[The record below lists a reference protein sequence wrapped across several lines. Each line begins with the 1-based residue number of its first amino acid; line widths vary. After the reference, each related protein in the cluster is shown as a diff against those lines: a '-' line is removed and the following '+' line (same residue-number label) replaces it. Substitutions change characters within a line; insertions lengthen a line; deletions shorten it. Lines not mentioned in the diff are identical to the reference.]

1 MNARTDTVGAA
12 TRKLAPRLSAL
23 KLNRRTV
30 AWLKVPVWALCLLP
44 FVLVFWDG
52 FHGALGANPVEAVIH
67 RMGDW
72 TLRLLCLTLTISPL
86 RELTGWAWLV
96 RFRRLLGLFAFFYL
110 MLHFS
115 AYFVFD
121 QSLSLARVAE
131 DVAKRPYILVGF
143 AALCLLVPL
152 AVTSTQGW
160 MKRLGRR
167 WKSLHRLV
175 YPAAI
180 LGVLHYYLE
189 VKADI
194 TEPLIYAA
202 VLAALLGFRYYRRRQ
217 RSA

>member
-1 MNARTDTVGAA
+1 MNARTEMIDAD
-12 TRKLAPRLSAL
+12 TRKPAPRLSAL

-30 AWLKVPVWALCLLP
+30 AWLKVPVWALCLVP
-44 FVLVFWDG
+44 FALVFWDG
-52 FHGALGANPVEAVIH
+52 FHGGLGANPVEEVIH

-72 TLRLLCLTLTISPL
+72 TLRLLCVTLAISPL
-86 RELTGWAWLV
+86 RDLTGWAWLV

-110 MLHFS
+110 MLHFTT
-115 AYFVFD
+115 YFVFD
-121 QSLSLARVAE
+121 QSLSLPRVAE

-143 AALCLLVPL
+143 TALCLLVPL

-180 LGVLHYYLE
+180 LGVVHYYLE

-202 VLAALLGFRYYRRRQ
+202 VLVLLLGFRFVRGRTRG
-217 RSA
+217 